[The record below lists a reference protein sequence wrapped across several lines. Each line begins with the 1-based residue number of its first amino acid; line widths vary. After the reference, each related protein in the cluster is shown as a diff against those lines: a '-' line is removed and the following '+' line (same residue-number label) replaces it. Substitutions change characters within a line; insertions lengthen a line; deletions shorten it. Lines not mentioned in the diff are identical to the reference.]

1 MDKKINMSYF
11 YKKTTIQKASFI
23 ILFFFLNNGYSQDF
37 KLAGINYVDY
47 PKSEIKNATRS
58 QETSFQEF
66 GTFVNFPNKL
76 KNDKT
81 TLINSFGYGFVEAT
95 MYNFTQP
102 QTNEYVIKLQEFYYQ
117 LMLLH
122 KWNKKWSLLVNLKPT
137 LASDFEQKLSSDDFV
152 FQGAVIATRKIN
164 DKFKIGAGVAS
175 SIRWGS
181 PRVIPLVHLHYNN
194 NRHNLNAILPMNFKY
209 TYSLFPDKKL
219 KLGMKY
225 ARNGAGF
232 NISDDNLHDM
242 DKINYS
248 RANIGVLANYNLTKI
263 LRLEAYGG
271 ISTGRIYDVVD
282 FNKNEYEFGSQAA
295 PFFNIGIV
303 IISPKIK

>member
-1 MDKKINMSYF
+1 M
-11 YKKTTIQKASFI
+11 TVQKASIIIIFSFI
-23 ILFFFLNNGYSQDF
+23 FLNNGYSQDF
-37 KLAGINYVDY
+37 KLAGIHYVNY
-47 PKSEIKNATRS
+47 PKSEIKDVSRS

-66 GTFVNFPNKL
+66 GAFVNFPKKL

-102 QTNEYVIKLQEFYYQ
+102 QTNEYEIKLQEFYYK

-122 KWNKKWSLLVNLKPT
+122 RWNEKWSLLVNLKPT
-137 LASDFEQKLSSDDFV
+137 LASDFKRKLSLDDFV

-175 SIRWGS
+175 NIRWGS
-181 PRVIPLVHLHYNN
+181 PRVIPVVNLHYNN
-194 NRHNLNAILPMNFKY
+194 NRHNVNAILPINFKY
-209 TYSLFPDKKL
+209 TYSLFPDEKL
-219 KLGMKY
+219 KLGVKY

-232 NISDDNLHDM
+232 NISDDNLPDV

-248 RANIGVLANYNLTKI
+248 RANIGVLTNYHLTKV

-282 FNKNEYEFGSQAA
+282 FNKNVYKFGSQAA

-303 IISPKIK
+303 LVSPKRK